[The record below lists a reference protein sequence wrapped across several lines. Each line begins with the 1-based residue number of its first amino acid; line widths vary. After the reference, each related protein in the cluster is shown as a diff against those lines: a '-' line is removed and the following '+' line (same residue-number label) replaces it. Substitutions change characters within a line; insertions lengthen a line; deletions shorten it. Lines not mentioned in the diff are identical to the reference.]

1 MRVQCDHSR
10 KGGTRSSSQRD
21 SVLTRGVENVALP
34 SPHFP
39 EAIILPLRGWEL
51 PKTKCRPRTTDRVPI
66 AVVDEESSLHMQAEK
81 KVTQGSQAFRGRERH
96 GWGRRWWG
104 SEGIPGRAPSHQGC
118 TRWGQFR
125 SSLGTTAAPQSRW
138 LSQSHWHPAGRGRA
152 QESQRRVVPPQ
163 IPHPEETGRKEV
175 GQSWAWLDPRRDP
188 PT

>member
-66 AVVDEESSLHMQAEK
+66 AVVDENSCSGWRAFFAYASGEEGDSGLPGFQGQREARVRQTVVRFGGHTWKSSKSSGLYSLGSVSEFSGHHCSSSKQVAESKSLASSWE
-81 KVTQGSQAFRGRERH
+81 
-96 GWGRRWWG
+96 
-104 SEGIPGRAPSHQGC
+104 
-118 TRWGQFR
+118 R
-125 SSLGTTAAPQSRW
+125 SSSGKSAQSC
-138 LSQSHWHPAGRGRA
+138 SSP
-152 QESQRRVVPPQ
+152 
-163 IPHPEETGRKEV
+163 
-175 GQSWAWLDPRRDP
+175 DP
-188 PT
+188 PPWGDR